1 MATLDV
7 IVGSWDEVSEHMEV
21 LADRQVRVIVL
32 PKSADSQS
40 GDVRPDR
47 DETDRLLEE
56 PGDIGTDAPAWPEEC
71 CTREAAETD
80 ETPD

>member
-7 IVGSWDEVSEHMEV
+7 IVGSWDEISEHMEM

-32 PKSADSQS
+32 PKPQE
-40 GDVRPDR
+40 GKNEGVHPDR

-56 PGDIGTDAPAWPEEC
+56 LGDIGTDAPAWPEEC
-71 CTREAAETD
+71 CARDPAETD
-80 ETPD
+80 

>member
-7 IVGSWDEVSEHMEV
+7 IVGSWDEVSEHAEM

-32 PKSADSQS
+32 PKQS
-40 GDVRPDR
+40 EGRSDDVRPDR

-56 PGDIGTDAPAWPEEC
+56 LGDIGTDAPAWPEEC
-71 CTREAAETD
+71 CTRSD
-80 ETPD
+80 D